1 MTPPHDG
8 KEEIIDLPDAET
20 QLAGQGDS
28 GPRVVTFGCR
38 LNIYESEVMKD
49 HASKAGL
56 DDAIIFNTC
65 AVTSEAERQARQAIR
80 RARRENPDAKII
92 VTGCAAQVNPEA
104 FSKMAEVNQV
114 IGNDLK
120 LKAETWAQ
128 PSTERVV
135 VNDIMSVKETA
146 RHMISGFESHA
157 RAFVQVQN
165 GCDHRCTFC
174 IIPYGRGNSRSVP
187 MGEIVE
193 QVKKLV
199 VSGYNEVVLT
209 GVDITSYGPDL
220 PGAPQ
225 LGQMIRRLLALVPEL
240 KRLRLSSLD
249 PVEIDDDLWK
259 LIGEEPRFM
268 PHLHLSM
275 QAGDDMILKRM
286 KRRHLRNDLIEVCKK
301 ARSLRPDIVFG
312 ADIIAGFPTETEE
325 MFQNTLRAVE
335 ECDLTFLHVFPY
347 SPRPGTPA
355 AKMPQVDGNIR
366 KARAKMLREAGA
378 KQLEK
383 HLQTLAGKTLPV
395 LMEKGG
401 RGRTEY
407 FSEVDVE
414 GETRTGEML
423 MVKLQEEGVTAPAI
437 RGTPA

>member
-1 MTPPHDG
+1 MTPHDG

-20 QLAGQGDS
+20 QLAQQAGA

-49 HASKAGL
+49 HAKKAGL
-56 DDAIIFNTC
+56 NDAIIVNTC

-92 VTGCAAQVNPEA
+92 VTGCAAQVNPKS
-104 FSKMAEVNQV
+104 FSDMPEVNQV

-120 LKAETWAQ
+120 LKAETWSQ
-128 PSTERVV
+128 PATERVV

-174 IIPYGRGNSRSVP
+174 IIPFGRGNSRSVP
-187 MGEIVE
+187 MGEIAE
-193 QVKKLV
+193 QVKSLV
-199 VSGYNEVVLT
+199 ARGYNEVVLT

-220 PGAPQ
+220 PGQPT
-225 LGQMIRRLLALVPEL
+225 LGQMIRRLLALVPDL

-249 PVEIDDDLWK
+249 PVEMDEDLWA
-259 LIGEEPRFM
+259 LIGAEPRFM

-286 KRRHLRNDLIEVCKK
+286 KRRHLQKDIYDVV
-301 ARSLRPDIVFG
+301 ARARQLRPDIVFG
-312 ADIIAGFPTETEE
+312 ADIIAGFPTETDE
-325 MFQNTLRAVE
+325 MFANTMKTVE

-355 AKMPQVDGNIR
+355 ARMPQVDGSIR
-366 KARAKMLREAGA
+366 KERARILRDIGVR
-378 KQLEK
+378 QVEK
-383 HLQTLAGKTLPV
+383 HLATLVGKTVTLLV
-395 LMEKGG
+395 EKGN
-401 RGRTEY
+401 RARTEY
-407 FSEVDVE
+407 FSEAILDRDVTPGMLVTALQEQVE
-414 GETRTGEML
+414 GSVLKAR
-423 MVKLQEEGVTAPAI
+423 VVA
-437 RGTPA
+437 

>member
-1 MTPPHDG
+1 MTDSEETLPGMSHMQSMGMETDG
-8 KEEIIDLPDAET
+8 GVRLM
-20 QLAGQGDS
+20 
-28 GPRVVTFGCR
+28 TFGCR
-38 LNIYESEVMKD
+38 LNTYESEVMKA
-49 HASKAGL
+49 HAKNAGL
-56 DDAIIFNTC
+56 TNAIIVNTC

-80 RARRENPDAKII
+80 KAKRENPGMQII
-92 VTGCAAQVNPEA
+92 VTGCAAQVNPDKFA
-104 FSKMAEVNQV
+104 AMPEVDRI

-120 LKAETWAQ
+120 LKAETWSTPQ
-128 PSTERVV
+128 TERVR
-135 VNDIMSVKETA
+135 VNDIMAVKETA
-146 RHMISGFESHA
+146 GHLISGFDERA

-174 IIPYGRGNSRSVP
+174 IIPYGRGNSRSVA

-199 VSGYNEVVLT
+199 EGGYQEIVLT

-220 PGAPQ
+220 PGQPT
-225 LGQMIRRLLALVPEL
+225 LGQMIRRLLALVPGL

-249 PVEIDDDLWK
+249 PVEIDEDLWR
-259 LIGEEPRFM
+259 LIGEEPRLM

-286 KRRHLRNDLIEVCKK
+286 KRRHLRDDLLKVCER

-312 ADIIAGFPTETEE
+312 ADIIAGFPTETGA
-325 MFQNTLRAVE
+325 MFDNTYNAVK

-355 AKMPQVDGNIR
+355 AKMPQVDGVVR
-366 KARAKMLREAGA
+366 KERARKLRDLGEL
-378 KQLEK
+378 QLEK
-383 HLQTLAGKTLPV
+383 HLQGLVGKTLPV
-395 LMEKGG
+395 LIEKEG

-407 FSEVDVE
+407 FSEVRVE
-414 GETRTGEML
+414 GAKPGICEVRM
-423 MVKLQEEGVTAPAI
+423 A
-437 RGTPA
+437 GTENGCLSGITV